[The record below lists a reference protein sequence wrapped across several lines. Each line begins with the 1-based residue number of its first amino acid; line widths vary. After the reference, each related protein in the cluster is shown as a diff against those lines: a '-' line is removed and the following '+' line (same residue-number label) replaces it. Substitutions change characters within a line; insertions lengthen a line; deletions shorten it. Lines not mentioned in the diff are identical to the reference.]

1 MKQNKL
7 MLNNLKKMLMKI
19 NLFNNK
25 ELTNKI

>member
-25 ELTNKI
+25 ELINKI